1 MRSPVQRVRHRVER
15 CSIKMQRGKAWPMV
29 LLVVVVVLLLL
40 LLLLLLLR
48 AEVRA
53 SLVLRQPV
61 ETWPGSCC
69 LARPGLA
76 LVH

>member
-1 MRSPVQRVRHRVER
+1 MER

-29 LLVVVVVLLLL
+29 LLVVVVVLL

>member
-1 MRSPVQRVRHRVER
+1 MER

-29 LLVVVVVLLLL
+29 LLVVVVVVE
-40 LLLLLLLR
+40 LLLLLR